1 MNDFDPS
8 QKKSTPDYIR
18 HFLKNP
24 PLLLQNFHYED
35 KMEFLKIGSIH
46 DYNNEEVVVEE
57 NKQVDSAYLVTRG
70 KVGIWKE
77 NIQLTSL
84 GEGDFIG
91 EAFLFSPNSRMAKV
105 ISEGDSQLL
114 NFKRY
119 DTLNFFRK
127 RPEKLFNIFTRNIIE
142 IQQAKITETNNQLMQ
157 TKKQL
162 MEKLN

>member
-1 MNDFDPS
+1 MNDFNPS
-8 QKKSTPDYIR
+8 QKKSTPDYILY
-18 HFLKNP
+18 FLKNP

-35 KMEFLKIGSIH
+35 KMEFLKIGSVQNYSN
-46 DYNNEEVVVEE
+46 DEVVVDE
-57 NKQVDSAYLVTRG
+57 NRQVDSAYLVTSG
-70 KVGIWKE
+70 QVSLWKE
-77 NIQLTSL
+77 DIQLTSL

-91 EAFLFSPNSRMAKV
+91 EVFLFSPGSRMAKV

-142 IQQAKITETNNQLMQ
+142 IQQAKITETNNQLIQ
-157 TKKQL
+157 VKRQL
-162 MEKLN
+162 LNK

>member
-1 MNDFDPS
+1 MNDFNSS

-35 KMEFLKIGSIH
+35 KMGFLKIGSLH
-46 DYNNEEVVVEE
+46 NYSNDEVVVEE
-57 NKQVDSAYLVTRG
+57 NKQVDSAYLIIRG
-70 KVGIWKE
+70 NVGVWKQ

-91 EAFLFSPNSRMAKV
+91 EAFLFSPDSRIAKV

-114 NFKRY
+114 SFKRY

-142 IQQAKITETNNQLMQ
+142 LQQARIASTNDQLMQ
-157 TKKQL
+157 VKRQL
-162 MEKLN
+162 LDKRN